1 VTVVESPRVGRP
13 LGFTSGVP
21 TVAVIAHAGKTFG
34 GGLPELR
41 RVLDAEGVGTPIWHE
56 VPQSKKAPKQVRRA
70 IRDGADLILVWGGDG
85 MVRRCID
92 AVEDAGVD
100 IAVLPAGTSNLFATH
115 FGIPRDVQEAVRVAL
130 RGDRRRIDVG
140 RFEDERF
147 ATMAGAGF
155 DAAMIRGADDLKRR
169 LGRAAYV
176 VSGVRNL
183 RAEAFGARIKVDG
196 APWYD
201 GPATCVLVGNIG
213 DLFAGVEV
221 FPDASV
227 DDGLLDVAVMT
238 AEGTLQV
245 ARTVVRTAV
254 GDPQKSPFVRMTK
267 ARTMTVKLDREVL
280 YELDGGDRKKVRTFT
295 VEVEPGAVTVRV
307 PRAT

>member
-1 VTVVESPRVGRP
+1 VARP
-13 LGFTSGVP
+13 LRFTSGVP

-34 GGLPELR
+34 GGLSELR
-41 RVLDAEGVGTPIWHE
+41 RVLDAEGVRTPIWHE
-56 VPQSKKAPKQVRRA
+56 VPQSKKAPRQVRRA

-100 IAVLPAGTSNLFATH
+100 IAVLPAGTSNLFANH
-115 FGIPRDVQEAVRVAL
+115 FGIPQDVHEAVRVAL

-140 RFEDERF
+140 RFQDERF

-176 VSGVRNL
+176 VSGARNL

-196 APWYD
+196 ALWYD

-267 ARTMTVKLDREVL
+267 ARTMTVRLDREVL
-280 YELDGGDRKKVRTFT
+280 YELDGGDRKKVRKFT

>member
-1 VTVVESPRVGRP
+1 
-13 LGFTSGVP
+13 LTSGVA
-21 TVAVIAHAGKTFG
+21 TVAVIAHAEKTFG

-41 RVLDAEGVGTPIWHE
+41 RVLDAEGVRTPIWHE
-56 VPQSKKAPKQVRRA
+56 VPKSKKAPKQVQRA
-70 IRDGADLILVWGGDG
+70 IDEGADLLLVWGGDG

-92 AVEDAGVD
+92 AVADAKVD
-100 IAVLPAGTSNLFATH
+100 IGVLPAGTSNLFANH
-115 FGIPRDVQEAVRVAL
+115 FGIPQDVREAVRVAL

-140 RFEDERF
+140 RFNDERF

-155 DAAMIRGADDLKRR
+155 DAAMIRGADELKERFR
-169 LGRAAYV
+169 RAAYV
-176 VSGVRNL
+176 VSGARNL
-183 RAEAFGARIKVDG
+183 GAESFGVKIKIDG

-213 DLFAGVEV
+213 ELFAGVEV
-221 FPDASV
+221 FPDAAP

-254 GDPQKSPFVRMTK
+254 GAPQKSPFVRMTK
-267 ARTMTVKLDREVL
+267 ARTLTAKLDREVL
-280 YELDGGDRKKVRTFT
+280 YELDGGDRKKVRKFT
-295 VEVEPGAVTVRV
+295 VDVEPRAVTVRV
-307 PRAT
+307 PRAR

>member
-1 VTVVESPRVGRP
+1 MA
-13 LGFTSGVP
+13 

-41 RVLDAEGVGTPIWHE
+41 RVLDAEGVRTPIWHE
-56 VPQSKKAPKQVRRA
+56 VPKSKKAPKQVRRA
-70 IRDGADLILVWGGDG
+70 IEEGADLLLVWGGDG

-92 AVEDAGVD
+92 AVADAEVD
-100 IAVLPAGTSNLFATH
+100 LAVLPAGTSNLFANH
-115 FGIPRDVQEAVRVAL
+115 FGIPRDVHEAVRVAL

-155 DAAMIRGADDLKRR
+155 DAAMIRGADELKGR

-176 VSGVRNL
+176 LSGARNL
-183 RAEAFGARIKVDG
+183 RAKAFGAKIKIDG
-196 APWYD
+196 TPWYD

-213 DLFAGVEV
+213 DLFAGVDV

-245 ARTVVRTAV
+245 TRTVVRTAV

-267 ARTMTVKLDREVL
+267 ARRLTAKLDREVL
-280 YELDGGDRKKVRTFT
+280 YELDGGDRRTVRKFT
-295 VEVEPGAVTVRV
+295 VEVEPQAVSVRV
-307 PRAT
+307 PRRPSDR